1 MSWPKTQNKYGNHKI
16 TMGGL
21 KFDSKKEAER
31 WFILKDMERRREI
44 SDLARQVKFV
54 LIPFQRVETDEGTV
68 TEAELAYIADFTYRK
83 GGRFVVEDVKGYR
96 NPSDPA
102 YRIFIMK
109 RKMMLHFYK
118 IKVKEI

>member
-1 MSWPKTQNKYGNHKI
+1 MRKPTKYGNHKI
-16 TMGGL
+16 TMGGI